1 VKTLSLLLIVF
12 VSLLQGVEKV
22 NYSFTADPID
32 VVIPC
37 TVKDRV
43 SLELCIEGI
52 RSYGQGVRRII
63 VISEEKL
70 SDNAEWF
77 DERRFP
83 FRKSDIALALFQ
95 QDRSAALEYMTRCA
109 NAGYNRLGW
118 IYQQL
123 LKLYALS
130 VIPDISSNVLV
141 LDADVIFLKPTSFID
156 ADGSPFLTAAGEYF
170 SPYFD
175 HMRRLIPWMKRE
187 TNYSGISHHMLMQ
200 RCVMEDLFKM
210 IEEKHQMPAWKA
222 LCLCIEPKNV
232 YDPCLSE
239 YEIYFNFLLA
249 RSDQAHVRLLKWDNI
264 GSLKHLED
272 YRQKDYHYIAW
283 HSWGRSG
290 D

>member
-1 VKTLSLLLIVF
+1 MKILSLLLIVF
-12 VSLLQGVEKV
+12 VSLLHSVEKV
-22 NYSFTADPID
+22 NYPFSADPID

-37 TVKDRV
+37 TIKDKV

-52 RSYGQGVRRII
+52 RQHGQGIGRII

-70 SDNAEWF
+70 TDNAEWF

-83 FRKSDIALALFQ
+83 FRKADIALTLFQ
-95 QDRSAALEYMTRCA
+95 QDRKAALEYMTRCA
-109 NAGYNRLGW
+109 NSGYSRLGW

-130 VIPDISSNVLV
+130 VIPDISPNVLV
-141 LDADVIFLKPTSFID
+141 LDADVIFLTSTAFID
-156 ADGSPFLTAAGEYF
+156 ADGAPFLTAAGEYH

-175 HMRRLIPWMKRE
+175 HMRRLIPWLKRE
-187 TNYSGISHHMLMQ
+187 TQYSGISHHMVMQ
-200 RCVMEDLFKM
+200 RCVMDDLFKM
-210 IEEKHQMPAWKA
+210 IEERHQAPAWKA
-222 LCLCIEPKNV
+222 LCQCIDPKDV

-264 GSLKHLED
+264 GSLKLLED
-272 YRQKDYHYIAW
+272 YQQKGYHYVAW
-283 HSWGRSG
+283 HSWGRS
-290 D
+290 